1 MASKPGTEVARS
13 ANVGKI
19 FKKKAGQ
26 PSNIPEKVSERTSQ
40 EALGTIAPT
49 VRNSE
54 KGSLERSKSNPR
66 SKQNIQSQQLKS
78 GSILKNSSAMK
89 ASQQ

>member
-1 MASKPGTEVARS
+1 VLSKPGTEVARS
-13 ANVGKI
+13 GNQGKI
-19 FKKKAGQ
+19 FKKKDRQ

-54 KGSLERSKSNPR
+54 N
-66 SKQNIQSQQLKS
+66 
-78 GSILKNSSAMK
+78 
-89 ASQQ
+89 